1 MFFAEMTG
9 IHARKALVSVK
20 YHMISSIPFHH
31 GERHIG
37 FRDERQCINNELK
50 RYGPLSW
57 SADFLFFPK
66 TKIHPPRRVG
76 VQYVSSPGRAR
87 TYNNS
92 VNSSGVIDHVKVIT
106 TIVGT
111 QDQATVCAERCAVQG
126 QNLTNNAFSEMNYS
140 S

>member
-1 MFFAEMTG
+1 MPE
-9 IHARKALVSVK
+9 
-20 YHMISSIPFHH
+20 
-31 GERHIG
+31 
-37 FRDERQCINNELK
+37 
-50 RYGPLSW
+50 
-57 SADFLFFPK
+57 SAQKNRGTVCTSRVDIQNIK
-66 TKIHPPRRVG
+66 TKAHPPRRVG